1 MSGIVVVSPL
11 LLAAPVVM
19 AAATAAAS
27 SLGFTICSGR
37 VDELL
42 ETSEEDTVVGFDV
55 TEASGLKELL
65 QQQGPL
71 ALKRPDALVLIR
83 EKGSG
88 VHMEVR
94 GRAPEVELETVGRE
108 LLQSIN
114 QHYAYD
120 RVMSDLKSRG
130 FESLEEEVEEDG
142 TIRLK
147 LRRWDS

>member
-1 MSGIVVVSPL
+1 MSGIIVVSPL

-19 AAATAAAS
+19 AAAAAAAS
-27 SLGFTICSGR
+27 SLGFTVCSDK
-37 VDELL
+37 VEDIL
-42 ETSEEDTVVGFDV
+42 ETQAEDNVVGFDV
-55 TEASGLKELL
+55 TEAPGLKDLL
-65 QQQGPL
+65 QNQGSL
-71 ALKRPDALVLIR
+71 VLRRPDATVVIR

-88 VHMEVR
+88 VHMEVS
-94 GRAPEVELETVGRE
+94 GQAQENELENLGRD

-120 RVMSDLKSRG
+120 RVVSDLKNRG
-130 FESLEEEVEEDG
+130 FEALDEEVEEDG

>member
-1 MSGIVVVSPL
+1 MSGSVVVSPL

-114 QHYAYD
+114 QHSAYD

-130 FESLEEEVEEDG
+130 FESLEEEVEDDG

-147 LRRWDS
+147 LRRWGK

>member
-1 MSGIVVVSPL
+1 
-11 LLAAPVVM
+11 M

-27 SLGFTICSGR
+27 SLGFTMCSEK

-42 ETSEEDTVVGFDV
+42 ETSEEDTIVGFDV
-55 TEASGLKELL
+55 TEAAGLKELL

-94 GRAPEVELETVGRE
+94 GRASEEELESVGRE

>member
-19 AAATAAAS
+19 AAATAAAG
-27 SLGFTICSGR
+27 SLGFTVCSDK
-37 VDELL
+37 VEELIPATDV
-42 ETSEEDTVVGFDV
+42 ENNVGFDV
-55 TEASGLKELL
+55 TEAPGLKDLL
-65 QQQGPL
+65 QQQGQL
-71 ALKRPDALVLIR
+71 ILQRDDATVVIR

-94 GRAPEVELETVGRE
+94 GLAEESALEELGRD

-120 RVMSDLKSRG
+120 RVVSDLKSRG
-130 FESLEEEVEEDG
+130 FEALDEEVEEDG

>member
-27 SLGFTICSGR
+27 SLGFTVCSGKM
-37 VDELL
+37 DELL

-94 GRAPEVELETVGRE
+94 GRAPEAELETIGRE

-142 TIRLK
+142 TIRLT

>member
-27 SLGFTICSGR
+27 SLGFTICSER

-65 QQQGPL
+65 RQQGPL

-94 GRAPEVELETVGRE
+94 GRAAEVELETIGRE

>member
-65 QQQGPL
+65 QQLGPL

>member
-11 LLAAPVVM
+11 LLAAPIVM

-27 SLGFTICSGR
+27 SLGFTVCSDK
-37 VDELL
+37 V
-42 ETSEEDTVVGFDV
+42 EEALDTRAEENVVGFDV
-55 TEASGLKELL
+55 TEAQGMKDLL
-65 QQQGPL
+65 QQQGSL
-71 ALKRPDALVLIR
+71 VLRRPDATVVIR

-94 GRAPEVELETVGRE
+94 GQAAENQLETIGRD

-120 RVMSDLKSRG
+120 RVVSDLKSRG
-130 FESLEEEVEEDG
+130 FEALDEEVEEDG

>member
-1 MSGIVVVSPL
+1 M
-11 LLAAPVVM
+11 
-19 AAATAAAS
+19 
-27 SLGFTICSGR
+27 
-37 VDELL
+37 
-42 ETSEEDTVVGFDV
+42 
-55 TEASGLKELL
+55 
-65 QQQGPL
+65 
-71 ALKRPDALVLIR
+71 
-83 EKGSG
+83 
-88 VHMEVR
+88 HMEVR
-94 GRAPEVELETVGRE
+94 GRASEEELESVGRE

>member
-27 SLGFTICSGR
+27 SLGFTVCSDK
-37 VDELL
+37 V
-42 ETSEEDTVVGFDV
+42 EEVLNTEEEETVVGFDV
-55 TEASGLKELL
+55 TEAPGLKDLL
-65 QQQGPL
+65 QQQGS
-71 ALKRPDALVLIR
+71 LVLRRSDATVVIR
-83 EKGSG
+83 EKGPG

-94 GRAPEVELETVGRE
+94 GRAEESELETLGRD

-120 RVMSDLKSRG
+120 RVVSDLKRRG
-130 FESLEEEVEEDG
+130 FEALDEEVEEDG

>member
-37 VDELL
+37 VDELR

>member
-11 LLAAPVVM
+11 RLAAPVVM

-27 SLGFTICSGR
+27 SLGFTICSER

-94 GRAPEVELETVGRE
+94 GRGGEEELETIGRE